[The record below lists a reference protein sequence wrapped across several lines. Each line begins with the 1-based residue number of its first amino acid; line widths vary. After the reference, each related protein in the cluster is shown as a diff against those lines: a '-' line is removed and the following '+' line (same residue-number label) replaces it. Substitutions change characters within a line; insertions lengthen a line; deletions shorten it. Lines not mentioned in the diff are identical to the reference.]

1 MTKTKNNEIKNVLL
15 RTVIK
20 LYEGSYPTHNVKLA
34 HKSKKVLG
42 SRFLSVEKDNDSII
56 EPLVRRNLDDFYKSA
71 NGVEIINFSKSS
83 TFFPSR
89 TESFYPFEKVAE
101 MAKNSPY
108 VTLEDFFDYVKTR
121 PDKEKFASWL
131 WYTSSKEYEEM
142 GFHKFF
148 GLDVLEKIRED
159 LIEKSEK
166 IVQACIKK
174 EYKLLYVSK
183 LLKELWGPYSPDK
196 PEYNPSLFEG
206 VKGGKISNTEN
217 GIRHMYQQK
226 YGKVADR
233 IERYASKEKFEEYC
247 KKFEVKKKIDLHTD
261 NDPDERKEFS
271 LKYGI
276 MKGMDPMKIYPKE
289 FTDRIFVETNKYG
302 QKGIDLD
309 MCIKMQKDLN
319 SGMSLKDVAIKYDI
333 SQQSVSKKLKERGLE
348 YKTKT
353 SNIKDSINPKVVE
366 DLLLNKKKDYRGAAK
381 ELGVSV
387 NTISRIVKK
396 NKIPYVG
403 KYQKKD

>member
-1 MTKTKNNEIKNVLL
+1 MSKTKNNEIKNILL

-42 SRFLSVEKDNDSII
+42 SRFLSVEKDDESTI
-56 EPLVRRNLDDFYKSA
+56 EPIVRRNLDDFYKSA

-89 TESFYPFEKVAE
+89 TEAFYSFERVAE

-121 PDKEKFASWL
+121 PDNEKFASWI
-131 WYTSSKEYEEM
+131 WYTASKEYEEM

-148 GLDVLEKIRED
+148 GLDALEKMRED

-166 IVQACIKK
+166 IVQECIRKG
-174 EYKLLYVSK
+174 YKLLYASK

-196 PEYNPSLFEG
+196 PGYNPSLFEG
-206 VKGGKISNTEN
+206 IKGGKISNTEN

-233 IERYASKEKFEEYC
+233 IDRYASLEKFEEYC
-247 KKFEVKKKIDLHTD
+247 KKFGVKKKIDLHTD
-261 NDPDERKEFS
+261 NDSVERNEFS

-276 MKGMDPMKIYPKE
+276 MKGMDPMKIYPNE
-289 FTDRIFVETNKYG
+289 FMSRIFVETNKYG
-302 QKGIDLD
+302 QKGIDLN
-309 MCIKMQKDLN
+309 MCIKMQTDLN
-319 SGMSLKDVAIKYDI
+319 SGMKLKDVSAKYGV
-333 SQQSVSKKLKERGLE
+333 SQHSVSNNLKKFGLE
-348 YKTKT
+348 YKTQT
-353 SNIKDSINPKVVE
+353 SNIKDSIDPKVVE
-366 DLLLNKKKDYRGAAK
+366 DLLLNKGMDYRRVAK
-381 ELGVSV
+381 ELGVSP
-387 NTISRIVKK
+387 NTIGRIVKK
-396 NKIPYVG
+396 NNIPYIG
-403 KYQKKD
+403 KFQKKD

>member
-1 MTKTKNNEIKNVLL
+1 MSKSKNGEIKNVLL

-20 LYEGSYPTHNVKLA
+20 LYEGSYPTHNIKLA

-42 SRFLSVEKDNDSII
+42 SRFLSVEKDNESTI
-56 EPLVRRNLDDFYKSA
+56 EPIVRRNLDDFYKAA
-71 NGVEIINFSKSS
+71 NGVDIIDFSKSS

-89 TESFYPFEKVAE
+89 IESFYSFEKVAE

-121 PDKEKFASWL
+121 PDKDKFASWL
-131 WYTSSKEYEEM
+131 WYTSSSEYEKM

-148 GLDVLEKIRED
+148 GLDVLENMREE
-159 LIEKSEK
+159 IMEKSEK
-166 IVQACIKK
+166 IVQECLKK
-174 EYKLLYVSK
+174 GYKLLYASK

-233 IERYASKEKFEEYC
+233 IERYASQEKFEEYC
-247 KKFEVKKKIDLHTD
+247 KKFGVKKKIDLHTD
-261 NDPDERKEFS
+261 NDSDERKEFS
-271 LKYGI
+271 LKYGV
-276 MKGMDPMKIYPKE
+276 MKGMNPMKIYPKE
-289 FTDRIFVETNKYG
+289 FMDRIFTETNQYG
-302 QKGIDLD
+302 QKGINLE
-309 MCIKMQKDLN
+309 MCLEIQSDLN
-319 SGMSLKDVAIKYDI
+319 SGMMVKNAALKYGI
-333 SQQSVSKKLKERGLE
+333 SQASIVKKLKEFGLS
-348 YKTKT
+348 YKSKT
-353 SNIKDSINPKVVE
+353 SNIKDSINPKIVE
-366 DLLLNKKKDYRGAAK
+366 DLLINKKKDFRGAAK

-403 KYQKKD
+403 KFQKKS

>member
-42 SRFLSVEKDNDSII
+42 SRFLSIEKDNDSII

-131 WYTSSKEYEEM
+131 WYTASKEYEEM

-159 LIEKSEK
+159 LIEESER
-166 IVQACIKK
+166 IVQDCIKK
-174 EYKLLYVSK
+174 EYKLLYASK

-196 PEYNPSLFEG
+196 PEYIPSLFEG

-217 GIRHMYQQK
+217 GIRLIYQKK

-233 IERYASKEKFEEYC
+233 IGRYASQKKFEEYC
-247 KKFEVKKKIDLHTD
+247 KKFNIRKKEDLKKPKSDQMEAFET
-261 NDPDERKEFS
+261 
-271 LKYGI
+271 KYGI
-276 MKGMDPMKIYPKE
+276 TKGFNPDKVYPKE
-289 FTDRIFVETNKYG
+289 FLSKIFTLENPYGSKNFTLQDAISIGERINNGERINK
-302 QKGIDLD
+302 I
-309 MCIKMQKDLN
+309 
-319 SGMSLKDVAIKYDI
+319 A
-333 SQQSVSKKLKERGLE
+333 LE
-348 YKTKT
+348 YNVNNHSIVNLLKRNKIEYKSKNDILKSIDPKT
-353 SNIKDSINPKVVE
+353 VE
-366 DLLLNKKKDYRGAAK
+366 ILLLEEKKDYRGAAK

-396 NKIPYVG
+396 NKIPYIG
-403 KYQKKD
+403 KFSKKS

>member
-1 MTKTKNNEIKNVLL
+1 MSKSKNNEIKNVLL
-15 RTVIK
+15 RTIVK
-20 LYEGSYPTHNVKLA
+20 LYEGSYPTHNIKLA

-42 SRFLSVEKDNDSII
+42 SRFLSIEKDNESTI
-56 EPLVRRNLDDFYKSA
+56 EPLVRRNLDDFYKAA
-71 NGVEIINFSKSS
+71 NGVEIMDFSKSS

-89 TESFYPFEKVAE
+89 SESFYPFEKVAE

-131 WYTSSKEYEEM
+131 WYTASKEYEEM

-148 GLDVLEKIRED
+148 GLDLLEKMRED

-166 IVQACIKK
+166 IVQDCIKK
-174 EYKLLYVSK
+174 EYKLLYVRKKISD
-183 LLKELWGPYSPDK
+183 LINPYSPDQ
-196 PEYNPSLFEG
+196 PEYDSSLYYG
-206 VKGGKISNTEN
+206 IKGGTISNSAN
-217 GIRHMYQQK
+217 GIRHMYQKK

-233 IERYASKEKFEEYC
+233 IGRYASQEKFEEYC
-247 KKFEVKKKIDLHTD
+247 KKFGVKKKIDLHTD
-261 NDPDERKEFS
+261 NDSAERNEFS

-289 FTDRIFVETNKYG
+289 FMDRIFQETSKYIN
-302 QKGIDLD
+302 KGIDLD
-309 MCIKMQKDLN
+309 MCIKMQIDLN
-319 SGMSLKDVAIKYDI
+319 SGMRLKDVAVKYDI
-333 SQQSVSKKLKERGLE
+333 SQQSVSKSLKVRGLE

-353 SNIKDSINPKVVE
+353 SNIRDSINPKIVE
-366 DLLLNKKKDYRGAAK
+366 DLLLNKGKDYRGVAK

-387 NTISRIVKK
+387 NTISRIVKR
-396 NKIPYVG
+396 NKIPYIG
-403 KYQKKD
+403 KFQKRD

>member
-1 MTKTKNNEIKNVLL
+1 MSKTKNNEIKNILL

-42 SRFLSVEKDNDSII
+42 SRFLSVEKDDESTI
-56 EPLVRRNLDDFYKSA
+56 EPIVRRNLDDFYKSA

-89 TESFYPFEKVAE
+89 TEAFYSFERVAE

-121 PDKEKFASWL
+121 PDNEKFASWI
-131 WYTSSKEYEEM
+131 WYTASKEYEEM

-148 GLDVLEKIRED
+148 GLDALEKMRED

-166 IVQACIKK
+166 IVQDCIKK

-233 IERYASKEKFEEYC
+233 IGRYASQEKFEEYC
-247 KKFEVKKKIDLHTD
+247 KKFNIRKKEDLKKSKNSQMEVFEIKHGITKGFV
-261 NDPDERKEFS
+261 PDKVYTKEFV
-271 LKYGI
+271 
-276 MKGMDPMKIYPKE
+276 
-289 FTDRIFVETNKYG
+289 DRIFTLENPYGSKNFTLQDATLIGERVSNGERINKIAEEFG
-302 QKGIDLD
+302 V
-309 MCIKMQKDLN
+309 N
-319 SGMSLKDVAIKYDI
+319 SHSISNLLKRHNIKYK
-333 SQQSVSKKLKERGLE
+333 SKNDTLK
-348 YKTKT
+348 
-353 SNIKDSINPKVVE
+353 SINPRTVE
-366 DLLLNKKKDYRGAAK
+366 ILLLERGKDYRGAAK

-403 KYQKKD
+403 KFSKKP

>member
-1 MTKTKNNEIKNVLL
+1 MSKTKNNEIKNILL

-42 SRFLSVEKDNDSII
+42 SRFLSVEKDDESTI
-56 EPLVRRNLDDFYKSA
+56 EPIVRRNLDDFYKSA

-89 TESFYPFEKVAE
+89 TEAFYSFERVAE
-101 MAKNSPY
+101 MAKNSPCL
-108 VTLEDFFDYVKTR
+108 TLDDFFDYVKTR

-148 GLDVLEKIRED
+148 GLDVLEKMRED

-166 IVQACIKK
+166 IVQDCIKK

-196 PEYNPSLFEG
+196 PGYNPSLFEG

-217 GIRHMYQQK
+217 GIRHIYQKK

-233 IERYASKEKFEEYC
+233 IERYPSEKKFEEYC
-247 KKFEVKKKIDLHTD
+247 KKFNISKKEDLKREKSQEMED
-261 NDPDERKEFS
+261 FS
-271 LKYGI
+271 LRYGI
-276 MKGMDPMKIYPKE
+276 VIGFNPDKVYSSEFMSRLFTLENPYQSKGFTKE
-289 FTDRIFVETNKYG
+289 E
-302 QKGIDLD
+302 
-309 MCIKMQKDLN
+309 
-319 SGMSLKDVAIKYDI
+319 AIKI
-333 SQQSVSKKLKERGLE
+333 GERINDGERINKIALE
-348 YKTKT
+348 YNVNDHSIVNLLKKHKIEYK
-353 SNIKDSINPKVVE
+353 SKNNILKSIDPKIVE
-366 DLLLNKKKDYRGAAK
+366 DLLLTKGKSMR
-381 ELGVSV
+381 EVSSLLGCSIQ
-387 NTISRIVKK
+387 TIGRIIKK
-396 NKIPYVG
+396 NQIPYIYTG
-403 KYQKKD
+403 NFKSKK